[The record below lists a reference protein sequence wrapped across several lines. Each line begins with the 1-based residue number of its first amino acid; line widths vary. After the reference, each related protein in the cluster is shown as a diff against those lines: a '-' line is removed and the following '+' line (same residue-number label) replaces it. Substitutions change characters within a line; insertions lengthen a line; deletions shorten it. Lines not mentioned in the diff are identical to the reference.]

1 MYKYTFIL
9 NNGQQDHVVGDM
21 FRNVLTDYFQWRAM
35 DLLGG
40 VMLQGIEVRGYPT
53 SKGNAYHV
61 DAKLIEQIVDTLKQ
75 QNVGLIPVKES
86 TEPRPDVQKERCE
99 DMKKTCPEGSKD
111 VDPIMQYEDWCDD
124 IPHQEFVKNNEYLSQ
139 CYRLSNLLNAFKA
152 GLEVKKNKAPMPQW
166 PVDPI
171 SGVGLSAETLQ
182 ALYKQAQDAKLEIPE
197 LFIKF
202 MNALDAGLFDVEAAI
217 KGQYVGLTDK
227 ISIDYRK
234 GFVDPAVDLLFP
246 AQQAASSPPPLTE
259 QTQEEQDLQMAIQLA
274 EQFGYQ

>member
-1 MYKYTFIL
+1 MNSKKSCVIVMYKYTFIL

-21 FRNVLTDYFQWRAM
+21 FRNVLADYFQWRAM

-53 SKGNAYHV
+53 SKGKAYHV

-75 QNVGLIPVKES
+75 QNVPVD
-86 TEPRPDVQKERCE
+86 TQKERCE
-99 DMKKTCPEGSKD
+99 DMKKTCPDGSKD

-124 IPHQEFVKNNEYLSQ
+124 VPYQEFVKNNEYLSQ
-139 CYRLSNLLNAFKA
+139 CYRLSNLLSAFKA
-152 GLEVKKNKAPMPQW
+152 GLEVTKNKAPMPQC

-171 SGVGLSAETLQ
+171 SGVGISAETLQ
-182 ALYKQAQDAKLEIPE
+182 TLYKQAQDANLEIPE

-202 MNALDAGLFDVEAAI
+202 MNALDAGLFDVEAAM
-217 KGQYVGLTDK
+217 KGQYVGITDK
-227 ISIDYRK
+227 ISMDYRK
-234 GFVDPAVDLLFP
+234 GFIEPAVDLLFSV
-246 AQQAASSPPPLTE
+246 QQAASPSSTE

-274 EQFGYQ
+274 AQIGYQ